1 MAGLD
6 FCSSGGT
13 AGSPQGGRFCL
24 VAFAW
29 RALDGIPLPAAT
41 TRSPDG
47 IPCEAPLYV
56 VLNQPSRRRS
66 DPWRFVLGRW
76 VLDGCW
82 VLGGR
87 PLGVGCWVAVGCWV
101 LQGGDDEVS
110 RRDTLLGASRRSLEA
125 PLTLASRSVGVH
137 FLGVGCWVLGVGWPL
152 GVGCAA
158 GSPPGGQVDDE
169 VTSPGSRRLA

>member
-110 RRDTLLGASRRSLEA
+110 RRDTLRGASRRSLEA

-169 VTSPGSRRLA
+169 VTSPGSRQLA